1 MKGKSSKVN
10 HQWERLEM
18 TLWKSSGCRR
28 KTIFPVGRGSFA
40 ASWELAKV
48 PQMRLSLK
56 CVISYLHLKMLRVIY
71 LSEKS
76 STSDNRYK
84 LKQKKTKMA
93 FTEGR
98 SRRKNAQSCAAKF
111 DSWLPQYD
119 FCIEVAHIVRALKSC
134 LLQGVISIILPAAHV
149 ISSRYPL
156 PPLPMLIPTLLQ
168 SRIPTHSS
176 KHTICYVLIDSLI

>member
-1 MKGKSSKVN
+1 MVYGVYGREAWTSRSTTGSSFRIVPHGLVIIFFNNKIETCRESSIRDLVFCLRINKYVAYFQMKGKSSKVN

-84 LKQKKTKMA
+84 LKQKKNKNGVHRRTLKK
-93 FTEGR
+93 EKCSVVR
-98 SRRKNAQSCAAKF
+98 S
-111 DSWLPQYD
+111 
-119 FCIEVAHIVRALKSC
+119 
-134 LLQGVISIILPAAHV
+134 
-149 ISSRYPL
+149 
-156 PPLPMLIPTLLQ
+156 
-168 SRIPTHSS
+168 
-176 KHTICYVLIDSLI
+176 